1 MTLSGTEV
9 PPQRRTSALGRQA
22 TAVLVAA
29 CLVVLAPG
37 LDAYSAFAAG
47 FQKGPSGPSQIPT
60 LTLPTAPTIPG
71 AAAPGA
77 AIPNLAVPQLPGSA
91 LNLPAAAAP
100 LPGIAG
106 PSAPAALPRAA
117 AANPLIPGAA
127 APSAAAPNAKPTT
140 TEGILRAGAEQISAA
155 QSAKSE
161 SGVSQALESMFT
173 GGKAAAASFGD
184 AVSGSRSAGPAPL
197 APLPLDELKTIARDS
212 KKTDADRQAAV
223 KAIADRSTDASKLAL
238 EEIGTERGG
247 GPADYEIKRLAL
259 RRLADQG
266 KVVSLPPVSDEHA
279 AAILEKLSKEKPEVA
294 AFDYDGTLEKKGAP
308 ASAETGAALKA
319 LADSG
324 VQTMI
329 LTDRSENGRR
339 EGDIGILES
348 LSTLA
353 PAQRAAI
360 SVGANRGARIVAFD
374 AAGAPRTVEQAA
386 AWTGAE
392 RALIAAAA
400 AKMAEKFGRSRQSDG
415 TTELWTDYD
424 YAAFLPANSNL
435 DKIQDAA
442 RFLREELASQGLAAS
457 VVPRP
462 GQDSETPYVTVTK
475 YEKSLGA
482 SRLRALR
489 ETLDRLRDAERLP
502 KSLRP
507 LARALLAKLPSKAVP
522 AASALLVG
530 DHFFGPRGVDAGM
543 VQGAPGA
550 LAISVGGTADPR
562 LDNAFVWNKQGRE
575 GSLELMRAASGPAA
589 PQMEGMN
596 WKAFGGLFGSRT
608 ASIVAFLGTT
618 LAYAKVAIGSVGPTH
633 FGTLAALGGLV
644 SIAAGPLTGK
654 IADKFSARTGMA
666 LNAVLRAVFL
676 LDLPLF
682 TAFGILNFWT
692 LLLGSIANGWLLS
705 SIMTT
710 EGAYLRRLF
719 GFKNLRT
726 ANSLLQLNYFFL
738 QIVFGLVLGIGG
750 WVDGHNPMIPFY
762 IASGVNAFVVLP
774 IIWKTMPATAP
785 VQTAAAPAAGAAA
798 AARPSVLAGA
808 ASFLKTYWKEALI
821 LVASLASF
829 PVLHSALPIA
839 GALVWWVA
847 RTPGFKAIKA
857 DKPIISAV
865 AMVSLG
871 AFLFY
876 GLQSYLLPTIATTL
890 VGKAG
895 SSLMLGK
902 MLGAVFLGQM
912 LSSSS
917 MAKLP
922 VIRLPFVGR
931 FGLQRLVQAAVIGV
945 TGLWVY
951 TGLFPGSV
959 LAAAAF
965 MAVASALIF
974 AAHYLT
980 DKGWIGM
987 IGAGMGFLAL
997 PALFWGNIPVLLGS
1011 LAVFGFFYGP
1021 ASVALSAYV
1030 QRRADPAK
1038 IGQIMGIQGSLF
1050 NAAISLGIG
1059 SVSLIA
1065 GLMSPMFPA
1074 TLAIVAGLA
1083 AVIGAVYFLGS
1094 KKLPGL
1100 PAKSFQTNEE
1110 VKK

>member
-9 PPQRRTSALGRQA
+9 PPQRRTSALGRRVLA
-22 TAVLVAA
+22 FVLTAVLVA
-29 CLVVLAPG
+29 LAPG

-47 FQKGPSGPSQIPT
+47 FQKGPSGPSSIPT
-60 LTLPTAPTIPG
+60 LTLPSAPTIPNAG
-71 AAAPGA
+71 VPNAGVPSL
-77 AIPNLAVPQLPGSA
+77 AIPQLPGSA
-91 LNLPAAAAP
+91 LNLPVAAAP
-100 LPGIAG
+100 LPGAAG
-106 PSAPAALPRAA
+106 PSAPHAAALPQA

-127 APSAAAPNAKPTT
+127 APNAGAAKPNT
-140 TEGILRAGAEQISAA
+140 TEGILRAGAGEIAAA
-155 QSAKSE
+155 QGARSE
-161 SGVSQALESMFT
+161 AGVSQTLESMFT
-173 GGKAAAASFGD
+173 GGKAAAASFGEV
-184 AVSGSRSAGPAPL
+184 AGGVSGGQAPL

-212 KKTDADRQAAV
+212 KKPEADRQAAV
-223 KAIADRSTDASKLAL
+223 KAIADRSSDASKLAL

-279 AAILEKLSKEKPEVA
+279 AALLDKLSKEKPEVA
-294 AFDYDGTLEKKGAP
+294 AFDYDGTLEKSGAP
-308 ASAETGAALKA
+308 ASAQTGAALKT

-329 LTDRSENGRR
+329 LTDRSVFGRR
-339 EGDIGILES
+339 QGDVGILDS
-348 LSTLA
+348 LSTLT
-353 PAQRAAI
+353 PAQKAAI
-360 SVGANRGARIVAFD
+360 SVGANRGARILAFD
-374 AAGAPRTVEQAA
+374 AEGNPQTVAQSDPWTSEQRIAVEGSA
-386 AWTGAE
+386 REVASAYGVAQGDKDATLTTDYDFAVFFPKSVDD
-392 RALIAAAA
+392 AAAA
-400 AKMAEKFGRSRQSDG
+400 QAGRRLETRLAELGI
-415 TTELWTDYD
+415 
-424 YAAFLPANSNL
+424 P
-435 DKIQDAA
+435 
-442 RFLREELASQGLAAS
+442 AS
-457 VVPRP
+457 VVPRRMNEHEG
-462 GQDSETPYVTVTK
+462 GQAYLTVSK
-475 YEKSLGA
+475 YDKSLGS

-489 ETLDRLRDAERLP
+489 ETLDRFRDAERLP
-502 KSLRP
+502 KSLRS
-507 LARALLAKLPSKAVP
+507 LARKLLAKLPSKPVP

-530 DHFFGPRGVDAGM
+530 DHFFGPRGIDAGM
-543 VQGAPGA
+543 IKGAPGA

-618 LAYAKVAIGSVGPTH
+618 LAYAKVAIGAVGPTH

-666 LNAVLRAVFL
+666 INTILRAVFL

-682 TAFGILNFWT
+682 SAFGILNFWT

-738 QIVFGLVLGIGG
+738 QIIFGLVLGIGG

-762 IASGVNAFVVLP
+762 IASAVNAVVVLP
-774 IIWKTMPATAP
+774 IIWKTMPTAAP
-785 VQTAAAPAAGAAA
+785 AQNAAAAPANGAATA
-798 AARPSVLAGA
+798 KPSMLSSMG
-808 ASFLKTYWKEALI
+808 SFIKTYWKEALLLGAAI
-821 LVASLASF
+821 ASF
-829 PVLHSALPIA
+829 PILHSPLPIT
-839 GALVWWVA
+839 GALVWWIA

-890 VGKAG
+890 VGKAA

-951 TGLFPGSV
+951 TGLFPGSI

-965 MAVASALIF
+965 MGVASALIF

-1011 LAVFGFFYGP
+1011 LAVFGYFYGP
-1021 ASVALSAYV
+1021 AAVALSAYV
-1030 QRRADPAK
+1030 QRRADPSK

-1074 TLAIVAGLA
+1074 TLAIVAGVA

-1100 PAKSFQTNEE
+1100 PAKSLQTNEE